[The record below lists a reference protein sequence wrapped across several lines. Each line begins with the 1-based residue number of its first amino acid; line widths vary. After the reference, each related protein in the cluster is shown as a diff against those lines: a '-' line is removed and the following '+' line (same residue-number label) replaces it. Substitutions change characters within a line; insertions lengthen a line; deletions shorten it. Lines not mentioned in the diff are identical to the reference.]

1 MSEESKKQMGD
12 LKRTFEKIQEGTQEL
27 SKEAGKIDRGLQQKI
42 EKVTKEAGEVVKH
55 IEERQ
60 KWNEQCSYRT
70 LGGYRK
76 PRIQEQ

>member
-1 MSEESKKQMGD
+1 MSEQSKKQMGD

-60 KWNEQCSYRT
+60 KWNE
-70 LGGYRK
+70 
-76 PRIQEQ
+76 